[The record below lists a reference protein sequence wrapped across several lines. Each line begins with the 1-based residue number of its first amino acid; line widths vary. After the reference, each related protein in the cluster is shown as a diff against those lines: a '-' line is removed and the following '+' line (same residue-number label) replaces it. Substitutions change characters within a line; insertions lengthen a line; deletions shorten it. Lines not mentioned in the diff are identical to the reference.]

1 MVMPPTESTPSPE
14 ERAPASQPAAPPV
27 RGPDLGVISSKPLTM
42 RALVWRRYKRHVPA
56 MISSGALLLLIVVAI
71 FAPQVTGSC
80 DPYANNLKHFRAP
93 PGEGYPLGTDTL
105 GRDVFC
111 RLVYAS
117 RVSLSV
123 GLVAVSISLLI
134 GTILGVIAG
143 YAGGPVDSFVMR
155 LSDVVLSFPLL
166 MIIIVIVSVV
176 GPSVYNVMVVIGLL
190 SWPTVGRL
198 VRGNVLSLREQEFV
212 IAARASG
219 VPAHRIA
226 LRHILPNTMAAVVV
240 AGTFGV
246 ATAILIEAGLS
257 FLGLGVQPPMASWG
271 NMLIEAQSLTILET
285 MPWLWIPPGLM
296 IALAVLSIN
305 FVGDGLRD
313 ALDPRSLVD

>member
-1 MVMPPTESTPSPE
+1 MPPTEGPPVPE
-14 ERAPASQPAAPPV
+14 KRAPAARPA
-27 RGPDLGVISSKPLTM
+27 DLSIRSVDFGVVSSKPLTM

-56 MISSGALLLLIVVAI
+56 MISTAVLLILIVMAI
-71 FAPQVTGSC
+71 FAPQVTGHC
-80 DPYANNLKHFRAP
+80 DPYANNLKHFRAA

-105 GRDVFC
+105 GRDVYC

-123 GLVAVSISLLI
+123 GLVAVSISLII

-190 SWPTVGRL
+190 SWPAVARL
-198 VRGNVLSLREQEFV
+198 VRGNVLSLREQDFI
-212 IAARASG
+212 IAARAVG
-219 VPAHRIA
+219 VPDRRIA
-226 LRHILPNTMAAVVV
+226 LRHILPNTIAEVVV

-271 NMLIEAQSLTILET
+271 NMLIDAQSLTILET

>member
-1 MVMPPTESTPSPE
+1 MPPSKDASPKTGNTETTRPV
-14 ERAPASQPAAPPV
+14 AVPARGLDLAAP
-27 RGPDLGVISSKPLTM
+27 SSKPISM

-56 MISSGALLLLIVVAI
+56 MISSVVLLGLVLMAI
-71 FAPQVTGSC
+71 FAPQVTNSC
-80 DPYANNLKHFRAP
+80 DPYETHLKDFRAAP
-93 PGEGYPLGTDTL
+93 SVRFPLGTDTL

-111 RLVYAS
+111 RLVYAG

-134 GTILGVIAG
+134 GTALGLLAG
-143 YAGGPVDSFVMR
+143 YAGGPVDAFIMR
-155 LSDVVLSFPLL
+155 LSDIVLSFPSL
-166 MIIIVIVSVV
+166 MIIIVIVSVI
-176 GPSVYNVMVVIGLL
+176 GPSVYNVMLVIGLL
-190 SWPTVGRL
+190 SWPAVSRL
-198 VRGNVLSLREQEFV
+198 VRGNVLSLREQDFV
-212 IAARASG
+212 IAARSVG
-219 VPAHRIA
+219 VPGSRVAF
-226 LRHILPNTMAAVVV
+226 RHILPNTIAEVVV
-240 AGTFGV
+240 AGTFGM

-271 NMLIEAQSLTILET
+271 NMLIDAQSLTILES
-285 MPWLWIPPGLM
+285 MPWLWVPPGLM

>member
-1 MVMPPTESTPSPE
+1 
-14 ERAPASQPAAPPV
+14 
-27 RGPDLGVISSKPLTM
+27 M
-42 RALVWRRYKRHVPA
+42 RAMVWRRYKRHVPA
-56 MISSGALLLLIVVAI
+56 MISTAVLLILIIMAI
-71 FAPQVTGSC
+71 FAPQVTGHC

-105 GRDVFC
+105 GRDVYC

-123 GLVAVSISLLI
+123 GLVAVSISLII

-143 YAGGPVDSFVMR
+143 YAGGSVDAIVMR

-176 GPSVYNVMVVIGLL
+176 GPSVYNVMMVIGLL
-190 SWPTVGRL
+190 SWPAVARL
-198 VRGNVLSLREQEFV
+198 VRGNVLSLREQDFV
-212 IAARASG
+212 IAARSIG
-219 VPAHRIA
+219 VPDRRIA
-226 LRHILPNTMAAVVV
+226 VRHILPNTIAEVVV

-246 ATAILIEAGLS
+246 ASAILIEAGLS

-271 NMLIEAQSLTILET
+271 NMLIDAQSLTILES

-313 ALDPRSLVD
+313 ALDPRSLID

>member
-1 MVMPPTESTPSPE
+1 M
-14 ERAPASQPAAPPV
+14 
-27 RGPDLGVISSKPLTM
+27 
-42 RALVWRRYKRHVPA
+42 Y
-56 MISSGALLLLIVVAI
+56 
-71 FAPQVTGSC
+71 
-80 DPYANNLKHFRAP
+80 
-93 PGEGYPLGTDTL
+93 
-105 GRDVFC
+105 C

-143 YAGGPVDSFVMR
+143 YTGGPVDAFVMR

-190 SWPTVGRL
+190 SWPAVARL
-198 VRGNVLSLREQEFV
+198 VRGNVLSLREQDFI

-219 VPAHRIA
+219 VPDRRIA
-226 LRHILPNTMAAVVV
+226 LRHILPNTMAEVVV

-246 ATAILIEAGLS
+246 AAAILIEAGLS
-257 FLGLGVQPPMASWG
+257 FLGMGVQPPMASWG
-271 NMLIEAQSLTILET
+271 NMLIDAQSLTILES

>member
-1 MVMPPTESTPSPE
+1 MQPTESTP
-14 ERAPASQPAAPPV
+14 APKKRVPAGQPATPSV
-27 RGPDLGVISSKPLTM
+27 RGLDLGVASAKPLTM
-42 RALVWRRYKRHVPA
+42 RALVWRRYKRHIPA
-56 MISSGALLLLIVVAI
+56 MVSSGVLLVLIAMAI
-71 FAPQVTGSC
+71 FAPQVTGGC
-80 DPYANNLKHFRAP
+80 DPYANNLKHFRAA
-93 PGEGYPLGTDTL
+93 PGDGYPLGTDPL

-143 YAGGPVDSFVMR
+143 YAGGPVDSLVMR

-190 SWPTVGRL
+190 SWPAVARL
-198 VRGNVLSLREQEFV
+198 VRGNVLSLREQDFI

-219 VPAHRIA
+219 VPDFRIA

-271 NMLIEAQSLTILET
+271 NMLIDAQSLTILES